1 MIKDDNSHGEG
12 RDLGMDELQFDDIDS
27 MLASESSSEPSG
39 LEDLSIDSLES
50 LVASSGEEYPS
61 SFENDFYF
69 HPEEIDSGSSD
80 PSLEDP
86 MDLELTDPIVDVEIE
101 KLLDIGDFV
110 DSSTSKTSNLES
122 DDSFFNP
129 GDSAP
134 DEGMDF
140 SELDN
145 YLTEES
151 DEIDF
156 GEESDDIEEFAL
168 SDHQEKA
175 ENISSHEDDFL
186 NEEEPIALSESE
198 LEEIVSEPLPDFIL
212 NSEEEN
218 IALSDSELDGILEG
232 EEFPETDTRFEAP
245 FEESEEDGSIAFS
258 GSELDDILNTTTD
271 ESGALTNS
279 EADDDDLP
287 DFITHT
293 DFDENEEP
301 VDSSLSFEPETISFE
316 AEDANEPIALSED
329 ELGNLLSSENE
340 EPVDSSLGF
349 EPEAISFEAE
359 DENEPI
365 ALSEDELGNL
375 LSSENEEP
383 VDSSLGFEPEATS
396 FEAEDANEPI
406 ALSDEELGNL
416 LSSENEEP
424 VDSSLG
430 FEPETTSFEAEDANE
445 PIALSDEELGNL
457 LSSENEEPVDSSLGF
472 EPETI
477 SFEAE
482 DENEPIALSDEELG
496 NLLSSENEEP
506 VDSSLGFEPETIS
519 FEAEDE
525 NEPIALS
532 DEELGNLLS
541 SENEEPVD
549 SSLGFEPEAI
559 SFEAEDE
566 NEPIALSEDEL
577 GNLLSS
583 ENEEP
588 VDSSLGFEPETI
600 SFEAEDENEPIALS
614 EDELGNL
621 LSSENEEPVDSSL
634 GFEPETISFEAEDE
648 NEPIALSEDELG
660 NLLSEDSGMET
671 STKTDGFEDLLG
683 DGELPEDTGSMF
695 EENEPFSLPD
705 LGGPDEFGLEEE
717 TLSDSS
723 TDFEPNESFMEP
735 GGEDEEAIAL
745 SEEELGNLLSSDE
758 KETPSSSLF
767 DETSSQEE
775 DSISL
780 PVRELDAIP
789 SPQEDSLALENFE
802 LSTDDFDTLQTQ
814 TTTSFEAEDTN
825 EPIALSED
833 ELDHILTDDE
843 EPNVSENTLEKFPG
857 SELDWDSP
865 VSEQT
870 EEDEGPIALSE
881 DELGNLLEDAPAT
894 IKEEDLNE
902 ILGELPPT
910 SDLDAFDSI
919 DDNVSKEKVPPQVA
933 ATEDGLNQDEMI
945 IVLDEYADEEKSSPI
960 EELRK
965 TPDQEEKEDAS
976 GTPSKEEMK
985 RIMTY
990 LDELLGNLPDDLI
1003 REFSR
1008 SDYFELYKKL
1018 MKQIGV

>member
-349 EPEAISFEAE
+349 EPEA
-359 DENEPI
+359 
-365 ALSEDELGNL
+365 
-375 LSSENEEP
+375 
-383 VDSSLGFEPEATS
+383 
-396 FEAEDANEPI
+396 
-406 ALSDEELGNL
+406 
-416 LSSENEEP
+416 
-424 VDSSLG
+424 
-430 FEPETTSFEAEDANE
+430 
-445 PIALSDEELGNL
+445 
-457 LSSENEEPVDSSLGF
+457 
-472 EPETI
+472 
-477 SFEAE
+477 
-482 DENEPIALSDEELG
+482 
-496 NLLSSENEEP
+496 
-506 VDSSLGFEPETIS
+506 
-519 FEAEDE
+519 
-525 NEPIALS
+525 
-532 DEELGNLLS
+532 
-541 SENEEPVD
+541 
-549 SSLGFEPEAI
+549 
-559 SFEAEDE
+559 
-566 NEPIALSEDEL
+566 
-577 GNLLSS
+577 
-583 ENEEP
+583 
-588 VDSSLGFEPETI
+588 I

>member
-27 MLASESSSEPSG
+27 MLVSESSSEPNN

-69 HPEEIDSGSSD
+69 HPEEIDSASSN

-156 GEESDDIEEFAL
+156 GEESDNIEEFA
-168 SDHQEKA
+168 SFDHQEKA

-186 NEEEPIALSESE
+186 NEEEPVALSESE
-198 LEEIVSEPLPDFIL
+198 LEEIVSEPLPDFISPSL
-212 NSEEEN
+212 DLEKEN

-232 EEFPETDTRFEAP
+232 EEFPETDTISEAP
-245 FEESEEDGSIAFS
+245 FDESEEDGSIAFS

-279 EADDDDLP
+279 VADDDDLP

-293 DFDENEEP
+293 DLDENEEP
-301 VDSSLSFEPETISFE
+301 VDSSL
-316 AEDANEPIALSED
+316 D
-329 ELGNLLSSENE
+329 
-340 EPVDSSLGF
+340 
-349 EPEAISFEAE
+349 
-359 DENEPI
+359 
-365 ALSEDELGNL
+365 
-375 LSSENEEP
+375 
-383 VDSSLGFEPEATS
+383 FEPEATS
-396 FEAEDANEPI
+396 FEAEDENEPI

-424 VDSSLG
+424 IDSSLD
-430 FEPETTSFEAEDANE
+430 FEPEAT
-445 PIALSDEELGNL
+445 
-457 LSSENEEPVDSSLGF
+457 
-472 EPETI
+472 

-506 VDSSLGFEPETIS
+506 VDSSL
-519 FEAEDE
+519 D
-525 NEPIALS
+525 
-532 DEELGNLLS
+532 
-541 SENEEPVD
+541 
-549 SSLGFEPEAI
+549 FEPEAT
-559 SFEAEDE
+559 SFEDE
-566 NEPIALSEDEL
+566 EANEPIALSEDEL

-588 VDSSLGFEPETI
+588 VDSSFGFEPEAI
-600 SFEAEDENEPIALS
+600 SFEDEEANEPIALS
-614 EDELGNL
+614 DEELGNL
-621 LSSENEEPVDSSL
+621 LSSENEEPNVSENTLEEEFPGSELDWDSSVS
-634 GFEPETISFEAEDE
+634 EQTEEDE
-648 NEPIALSEDELG
+648 GAIALSEDELG
-660 NLLSEDSGMET
+660 NLLSEDSGTET
-671 STKTDGFEDLLG
+671 SKETNEFEDLLG

-695 EENEPFSLPD
+695 EESEPLSLPVEQD

-717 TLSDSS
+717 ISDSS
-723 TDFEPNESFMEP
+723 IDFEPSESFELE
-735 GGEDEEAIAL
+735 GEDEEPIAL

-767 DETSSQEE
+767 DETSLQEE

-780 PVRELDAIP
+780 PVHELDTIP

-814 TTTSFEAEDTN
+814 TTTSFEDEEAN

-833 ELDHILTDDE
+833 ELGNLLSSENE
-843 EPNVSENTLEKFPG
+843 EPNVSENTLEEFPG
-857 SELDWDSP
+857 SELDWDSS

-881 DELGNLLEDAPAT
+881 DELGNLLEDAST
-894 IKEEDLNE
+894 VKEENLNE

-919 DDNVSKEKVPPQVA
+919 DDNVSKEEITP
-933 ATEDGLNQDEMI
+933 TEDGLNKDEMI

-965 TPDQEEKEDAS
+965 TPDQEEKEGS
-976 GTPSKEEMK
+976 SETPSKEEMK

-1003 REFSR
+1003 REFSH

>member
-27 MLASESSSEPSG
+27 MLASEPSSEPSG

-69 HPEEIDSGSSD
+69 HPEEIDSGSSN

-156 GEESDDIEEFAL
+156 GEESDNIEEFA
-168 SDHQEKA
+168 SFDHQEKA

-301 VDSSLSFEPETISFE
+301 VDSSLGFEPETI
-316 AEDANEPIALSED
+316 
-329 ELGNLLSSENE
+329 
-340 EPVDSSLGF
+340 
-349 EPEAISFEAE
+349 
-359 DENEPI
+359 
-365 ALSEDELGNL
+365 
-375 LSSENEEP
+375 
-383 VDSSLGFEPEATS
+383 
-396 FEAEDANEPI
+396 
-406 ALSDEELGNL
+406 
-416 LSSENEEP
+416 
-424 VDSSLG
+424 
-430 FEPETTSFEAEDANE
+430 SFEAEDANE

-482 DENEPIALSDEELG
+482 DESEPIALSDEELG

-519 FEAEDE
+519 FEAEDA

-532 DEELGNLLS
+532 EDELGNLLS

-549 SSLGFEPEAI
+549 SSLGFEPETI
-559 SFEAEDE
+559 SFEAEDA

-600 SFEAEDENEPIALS
+600 SFEAEDESEPIALS

-634 GFEPETISFEAEDE
+634 GFEPETTSFEAEDE

-919 DDNVSKEKVPPQVA
+919 DDNVSKEKVPPPQVA

-965 TPDQEEKEDAS
+965 TPDQEDAS

>member
-156 GEESDDIEEFAL
+156 GEESDDIEEFA
-168 SDHQEKA
+168 SFDHQEKA

-301 VDSSLSFEPETISFE
+301 VDSSLGFEPEATSFEAEDENEPIALSDEELGNLLSSENEEPVDSSLDFEPETISFEAEDASEPIALSEDELGNLLSSENEEPVDSSLGFEPEATSFEAEDASEPIALSDEELGNLLSSENEEPVDSSLGFEPEATSFE

-349 EPEAISFEAE
+349 EPE
-359 DENEPI
+359 DESEPI

-406 ALSDEELGNL
+406 ALS
-416 LSSENEEP
+416 
-424 VDSSLG
+424 
-430 FEPETTSFEAEDANE
+430 
-445 PIALSDEELGNL
+445 
-457 LSSENEEPVDSSLGF
+457 
-472 EPETI
+472 
-477 SFEAE
+477 
-482 DENEPIALSDEELG
+482 
-496 NLLSSENEEP
+496 
-506 VDSSLGFEPETIS
+506 
-519 FEAEDE
+519 
-525 NEPIALS
+525 
-532 DEELGNLLS
+532 
-541 SENEEPVD
+541 
-549 SSLGFEPEAI
+549 
-559 SFEAEDE
+559 
-566 NEPIALSEDEL
+566 EDEL

-588 VDSSLGFEPETI
+588 VDSSLGFEPE
-600 SFEAEDENEPIALS
+600 A
-614 EDELGNL
+614 
-621 LSSENEEPVDSSL
+621 
-634 GFEPETISFEAEDE
+634 ISFEAEDE

-857 SELDWDSP
+857 SELDWDFP

-919 DDNVSKEKVPPQVA
+919 DDNVSKEKVPPPQVA

>member
-359 DENEPI
+359 D
-365 ALSEDELGNL
+365 
-375 LSSENEEP
+375 
-383 VDSSLGFEPEATS
+383 
-396 FEAEDANEPI
+396 ANEPI
-406 ALSDEELGNL
+406 ALSDE
-416 LSSENEEP
+416 
-424 VDSSLG
+424 
-430 FEPETTSFEAEDANE
+430 
-445 PIALSDEELGNL
+445 
-457 LSSENEEPVDSSLGF
+457 
-472 EPETI
+472 
-477 SFEAE
+477 
-482 DENEPIALSDEELG
+482 
-496 NLLSSENEEP
+496 
-506 VDSSLGFEPETIS
+506 
-519 FEAEDE
+519 
-525 NEPIALS
+525 
-532 DEELGNLLS
+532 
-541 SENEEPVD
+541 
-549 SSLGFEPEAI
+549 
-559 SFEAEDE
+559 
-566 NEPIALSEDEL
+566 
-577 GNLLSS
+577 
-583 ENEEP
+583 
-588 VDSSLGFEPETI
+588 
-600 SFEAEDENEPIALS
+600 
-614 EDELGNL
+614 ELGNL

>member
-1 MIKDDNSHGEG
+1 MAEDYDMIKDDNSHGEG

-27 MLASESSSEPSG
+27 MLASEPSSEPSG

-69 HPEEIDSGSSD
+69 HPEEIDSGSSN

-156 GEESDDIEEFAL
+156 GEESDNIEEFA
-168 SDHQEKA
+168 SFDHQEKA

-301 VDSSLSFEPETISFE
+301 VDSSL
-316 AEDANEPIALSED
+316 
-329 ELGNLLSSENE
+329 
-340 EPVDSSLGF
+340 
-349 EPEAISFEAE
+349 
-359 DENEPI
+359 
-365 ALSEDELGNL
+365 
-375 LSSENEEP
+375 
-383 VDSSLGFEPEATS
+383 GFEPEATS
-396 FEAEDANEPI
+396 FEAEDENEPI

-430 FEPETTSFEAEDANE
+430 FEPEATSFEAEDENE

-549 SSLGFEPEAI
+549 SSLGFEPEAT
-559 SFEAEDE
+559 SFEAEDA
-566 NEPIALSEDEL
+566 NEPIALSDEEL

-614 EDELGNL
+614 DEELGNL

-634 GFEPETISFEAEDE
+634 GFEPEATSFEAEDANEPIALSDEELGNLLSSENEEPVDSSLGFEPEATSFEAEDE

-919 DDNVSKEKVPPQVA
+919 DDNVSKEKVPPPQVA

>member
-27 MLASESSSEPSG
+27 MLASEPSSEPSG

-69 HPEEIDSGSSD
+69 HPEEIDSGSSN

-156 GEESDDIEEFAL
+156 GEESDNIEEFA
-168 SDHQEKA
+168 SFDHQEKA

-301 VDSSLSFEPETISFE
+301 VDSSL
-316 AEDANEPIALSED
+316 
-329 ELGNLLSSENE
+329 
-340 EPVDSSLGF
+340 
-349 EPEAISFEAE
+349 
-359 DENEPI
+359 
-365 ALSEDELGNL
+365 
-375 LSSENEEP
+375 
-383 VDSSLGFEPEATS
+383 GFEPEAT
-396 FEAEDANEPI
+396 
-406 ALSDEELGNL
+406 
-416 LSSENEEP
+416 
-424 VDSSLG
+424 
-430 FEPETTSFEAEDANE
+430 
-445 PIALSDEELGNL
+445 
-457 LSSENEEPVDSSLGF
+457 
-472 EPETI
+472 
-477 SFEAE
+477 
-482 DENEPIALSDEELG
+482 
-496 NLLSSENEEP
+496 
-506 VDSSLGFEPETIS
+506 
-519 FEAEDE
+519 
-525 NEPIALS
+525 
-532 DEELGNLLS
+532 
-541 SENEEPVD
+541 
-549 SSLGFEPEAI
+549 
-559 SFEAEDE
+559 
-566 NEPIALSEDEL
+566 
-577 GNLLSS
+577 
-583 ENEEP
+583 
-588 VDSSLGFEPETI
+588 
-600 SFEAEDENEPIALS
+600 
-614 EDELGNL
+614 
-621 LSSENEEPVDSSL
+621 
-634 GFEPETISFEAEDE
+634 SFEAEDE

>member
-27 MLASESSSEPSG
+27 MLASEPSSEPSG

-69 HPEEIDSGSSD
+69 HPEEIDSGSSN

-156 GEESDDIEEFAL
+156 GEESDNIEEFA
-168 SDHQEKA
+168 SFDHQEKA

-293 DFDENEEP
+293 DFEENEEP
-301 VDSSLSFEPETISFE
+301 VDSSLGFEPETISFE

-349 EPEAISFEAE
+349 EPE
-359 DENEPI
+359 
-365 ALSEDELGNL
+365 
-375 LSSENEEP
+375 
-383 VDSSLGFEPEATS
+383 
-396 FEAEDANEPI
+396 
-406 ALSDEELGNL
+406 
-416 LSSENEEP
+416 
-424 VDSSLG
+424 
-430 FEPETTSFEAEDANE
+430 TTSFEAEDE
-445 PIALSDEELGNL
+445 S
-457 LSSENEEPVDSSLGF
+457 
-472 EPETI
+472 
-477 SFEAE
+477 
-482 DENEPIALSDEELG
+482 
-496 NLLSSENEEP
+496 
-506 VDSSLGFEPETIS
+506 
-519 FEAEDE
+519 
-525 NEPIALS
+525 
-532 DEELGNLLS
+532 
-541 SENEEPVD
+541 
-549 SSLGFEPEAI
+549 
-559 SFEAEDE
+559 
-566 NEPIALSEDEL
+566 
-577 GNLLSS
+577 
-583 ENEEP
+583 
-588 VDSSLGFEPETI
+588 
-600 SFEAEDENEPIALS
+600 
-614 EDELGNL
+614 
-621 LSSENEEPVDSSL
+621 
-634 GFEPETISFEAEDE
+634 
-648 NEPIALSEDELG
+648 EPIALSEDELG